1 MRVGYVI
8 SRTAPTHLS
17 FEFELAEPDAV
28 AVGDYVEVHVD
39 NGVLLARVVR
49 VSAENQLLS
58 DPGLLKE
65 HVAYGL
71 KLPSS
76 AFLESSEVRVA
87 KAEAAG
93 VVGEGGVSPPL
104 LPPAP
109 GSPVFK
115 ATGPTLSKLLGFAE
129 AGVRLGR
136 VWRAEVDAVL
146 EPDKF
151 LRHHVAV
158 LGATGSGKSYACGVL
173 AEEALELGLPVVIL
187 DSHRE
192 YATLS
197 EQYRVR
203 EVRADR
209 LAIQPG
215 TVSPDAV
222 AEATEMTEVQRDLLY
237 LAWHEAEGPGLDDL
251 LRAVRGVASSYGFRH
266 ETRIAV
272 ERRLRM
278 LQAYGVFTGEG
289 EWLHLSEGECFIVD
303 VSLGLPLHV
312 TRALVGSAVWA
323 LFEERRVGDAPPFV
337 LIVDEAH
344 RFLPADEQSFA
355 KSALRIVAREGRK
368 FGASLIAASQR
379 VVGLDKDVLSQC
391 GTKIALRIDSPA
403 DLAMLKP
410 LLGSHVKL
418 LPHLPTG
425 IALLAGVAARHPVLV
440 EVRRRKTP
448 HGGAGVG
455 LLPQSSALQRSE

>member
-1 MRVGYVI
+1 MI

-28 AVGDYVEVHVD
+28 AVGDYVEVPVE
-39 NGVLLARVVR
+39 GGTLLARVVEL
-49 VSAENQLLS
+49 SAENQFLS

-71 KLPSS
+71 RLPSS
-76 AFLESSEVRVA
+76 ALLESSEVRVA

-93 VVGEGGVSPPL
+93 VVSEEGVAPPLSPPT
-104 LPPAP
+104 P

-115 ATGPTLSKLLGFAE
+115 AAGPTLSKFLGFAE

-136 VWRAEVDAVL
+136 VWRVGVDVVL
-146 EPDKF
+146 DADAF

-173 AEEALELGLPVVIL
+173 AEEVLELGLSLVIL

-192 YATLS
+192 YVTLS
-197 EQYRVR
+197 ERYPVR

-209 LAIQPG
+209 LALRPG
-215 TVSPDAV
+215 MVSPDAI
-222 AEATEMTEVQRDLLY
+222 AEATEMTDVQRDLLY
-237 LAWHEAEGPGLDDL
+237 LAWQEIDVPELDDL
-251 LRAVRGVASSYGFRH
+251 VMAVKRVASSYGFRLD
-266 ETRIAV
+266 TLVAV

-278 LQAYGVFTGEG
+278 LRAYGVFTGEG
-289 EWLHLSEGECFIVD
+289 EYPSISEGECLIVD

-312 TRALVGSAVWA
+312 TRALAGSVVWS
-323 LFEERRVGDAPPFV
+323 LFEERRRGDDLPPFV

-344 RFLPADEQSFA
+344 RFLPVDEQSFA
-355 KSALRIVAREGRK
+355 KSALRIIAREGRK
-368 FGASLIAASQR
+368 FGASLVVASQR
-379 VVGLDKDVLSQC
+379 VVGLDRDVLSQC
-391 GTKIALRIDSPA
+391 GTKIAFRIDSPT

-410 LLGSHVKL
+410 LLGSRAKL
-418 LPHLPTG
+418 LPYLPTG
-425 IALLAGVAARHPVLV
+425 VALLASVAVRHPVFI
-440 EVRRRKTP
+440 EVRKRKTP
-448 HGGAGVG
+448 HGGAGAS
-455 LLPQSSALQRSE
+455 LLPQPSALQRSE